1 MVAFEMEGAG
11 VLDEMP
17 AIVVEGLCDYAD
29 CRALRAAAPSRRA
42 DRSMPRRNVT
52 CCKKLLGSAAI
63 IQPLKPEATPPVRLC
78 KGTRNV
84 TDSQTPV

>member
-1 MVAFEMEGAG
+1 MVAFDMEGAG

-42 DRSMPRRNVT
+42 DRSMPD
-52 CCKKLLGSAAI
+52 
-63 IQPLKPEATPPVRLC
+63 
-78 KGTRNV
+78 GT
-84 TDSQTPV
+84 